1 VIKVSING
9 EKMKR
14 KFLPAVSLVVVML
27 LVACGPKSAPRI
39 SVTDVHN
46 TAVALALT
54 EIALT
59 QSALPTD
66 TPILPTPIPAMPT
79 TEVATLVTLPT
90 VALETPIIAPITNSN
105 ASPTPDCYQPPPAKL
120 SGTTVQIKLVNKSDG
135 PVNLSMGMY
144 EPNDQ
149 GECFTFAFSISKN
162 GSEVV
167 TLLSGCY
174 WAAGYQNGPKPSTPR
189 VGYICFTD
197 TTQVRGLTISN
208 NAIGFD

>member
-14 KFLPAVSLVVVML
+14 KLLHAVSLVTVMA
-27 LVACGPKSAPRI
+27 LVACGPKSAPGL
-39 SVTDVHN
+39 SVTDVQN

-59 QSALPTD
+59 QSAIPTD
-66 TPILPTPIPAMPT
+66 TPVLPTPAT
-79 TEVATLVTLPT
+79 QVATLVTLPT
-90 VALETPIIAPITNSN
+90 VALETPIIAPITSSN

-120 SGTTVQIKLVNKSDG
+120 LGTTVQIKLVNKSDG